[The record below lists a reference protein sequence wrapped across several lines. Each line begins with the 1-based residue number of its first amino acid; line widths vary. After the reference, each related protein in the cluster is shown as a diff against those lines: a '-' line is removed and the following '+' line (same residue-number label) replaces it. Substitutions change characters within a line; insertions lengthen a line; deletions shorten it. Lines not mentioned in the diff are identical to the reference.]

1 MNTTH
6 KLLCTTQ
13 KERQLKYV
21 PSYATNVR
29 DIINRARRQL
39 GIPQPKDKLRRPN

>member
-1 MNTTH
+1 MNATS

-13 KERQLKYV
+13 KERKLKYT

-29 DIINRARRQL
+29 DIINRTRRQL
-39 GIPQPKDKLRRPN
+39 GIPQPKDKLRWPN